1 MPIIVA
7 CPKCATNLSAPD
19 AAAGKM
25 VKCPKPGCGAVT
37 PVPAFLAAEEVAV
50 VDAEAAPKPR
60 PVRARADDDED
71 DRPRSKRRRQDDD
84 EDDRPRGR
92 RRRPD
97 DDDEDDDDF
106 ERPRPR
112 RRKSGWGAGAI
123 VAVVLGGLVV
133 LLGVGFGIYALVG
146 GGKARV
152 PPGWVEF
159 TSEQDS
165 FKAYFPEK
173 VRPRPGPGR
182 LLIPDVESV
191 TEYAVTPKGRTR
203 DLVGVIVLKFDP
215 GLSPERRDYALQSI
229 REQVVERAYSKVS
242 SPRPVKWA
250 GRSAQEFIVEDVLD
264 NPGGRTG
271 GGLIRLVAT
280 DTRIYIG
287 LIGSLHGGRLGRDE
301 ENGFFDN
308 FEILK

>member
-7 CPKCATNLSAPD
+7 CPKCAANLSAPD
-19 AAAGKM
+19 DAAGKM
-25 VKCPKPGCGAVT
+25 VRCPKPGCGAVI

-50 VDAEAAPKPR
+50 VDAAPAQKPR
-60 PVRARADDDED
+60 PVRAREDDDDD

-84 EDDRPRGR
+84 EVDRPRGR
-92 RRRPD
+92 RRRR
-97 DDDEDDDDF
+97 DDDEENDDDF
-106 ERPRPR
+106 DRPRR
-112 RRKSGWGAGAI
+112 RRKSGMGAGTI
-123 VAVVLGGLVV
+123 VALVIGGLVV
-133 LLGVGFGIYALVG
+133 LVGVGFGIYALVG

-173 VRPRPGPGR
+173 VRSRPGPGH
-182 LLIPDVESV
+182 LLIPDVESA
-191 TEYAVTPKGRTR
+191 TEYTVTPKGKTR

-215 GLSPERRDYALQSI
+215 GLSAERRDYALQSI

-250 GRSAQEFIVEDVLD
+250 GRSAQEFIVEDVRD
-264 NPGGRTG
+264 NPEGRTG
-271 GGLIRLVAT
+271 GGLIRLLAT